1 MKIKKLAVLA
11 AAIAIPIGGLAS
23 MAAISAGTAGA
34 SGSDHVGPYS
44 CFITGLVPPASN
56 VVFQAPGITVA
67 GSVSESTLSST
78 KTTAA
83 VLPFATPPSPGS
95 CGTVNG
101 SVAALT
107 IHAVNP
113 PCSATT
119 TPALG
124 PICTA
129 GDFAYGSWNSF
140 IASGTSTIVGG
151 LPHPKFKVDGD
162 TFTGTTTTAAV
173 ATTCPT
179 GEAGFTISGTVLPV
193 EGYGHFSLTACLG
206 IVNLPASSAGT
217 LFGNDVST
225 LPVAS
230 VQIDPAQ
237 STVNITT

>member
-11 AAIAIPIGGLAS
+11 AAIAIPVGGLAS
-23 MAAISAGTAGA
+23 LAAISAGTAGA
-34 SGSDHVGPYS
+34 SGAAGDKGTYT
-44 CFITGLVPPASN
+44 CAITGVSPAPASN

-67 GSVSESTLSST
+67 GSVSESTLSKT

-83 VLPFATPPSPGS
+83 VLPASST

-101 SVAALT
+101 AVKALT
-107 IHAVNP
+107 INAVNP

-124 PICTA
+124 PVCTA
-129 GDFAYGSWNSF
+129 GDWAYGSWNSF

-151 LPHPKFKVDGD
+151 LPHPKFTIDTD
-162 TFTGTTTTAAV
+162 TFTGNTTTAAV
-173 ATTCPT
+173 ASTCPS
-179 GEAGFTISGTVLPV
+179 GEAGFTISGTVTPL
-193 EGYGHFSLTACLG
+193 EGYTAFSLTACLG

-230 VQIDPAQ
+230 VQIDPAN
-237 STVNITT
+237 STVTVS